1 MFATSISE
9 PEAPD
14 AADIRSWHVT
24 PIPGLDDLYEEAR
37 MYEVVEYLQGG
48 RLPKD
53 IPETANRPTWKQR
66 FDPVLCRLGQKIG
79 NSGRNRGQW
88 RKYKSVA

>member
-14 AADIRSWHVT
+14 AEEIRSWHVT

-48 RLPKD
+48 FFLNLPEAWEGCRLPKD
-53 IPETANRPTWKQR
+53 IPETANRPT
-66 FDPVLCRLGQKIG
+66 GG
-79 NSGRNRGQW
+79 NP
-88 RKYKSVA
+88 

>member
-14 AADIRSWHVT
+14 AEDIRSWHVT

-37 MYEVVEYLQGG
+37 MYEVVE
-48 RLPKD
+48 
-53 IPETANRPTWKQR
+53 
-66 FDPVLCRLGQKIG
+66 
-79 NSGRNRGQW
+79 
-88 RKYKSVA
+88 

>member
-48 RLPKD
+48 FFLNLP
-53 IPETANRPTWKQR
+53 EAWKAVGCQR
-66 FDPVLCRLGQKIG
+66 TSLKPPIG
-79 NSGRNRGQW
+79 LRG
-88 RKYKSVA
+88 ATPN

>member
-37 MYEVVEYLQGG
+37 MYEVVEYLQGASSLTYQKLG
-48 RLPKD
+48 K
-53 IPETANRPTWKQR
+53 AVGCQR
-66 FDPVLCRLGQKIG
+66 TSLKPPIG
-79 NSGRNRGQW
+79 LRG
-88 RKYKSVA
+88 ATPN